1 MQTEVKIK
9 RIIKRIITL
18 KLTEKEALYLKQLVQ
33 NPLFEDENE
42 EEYEIRQ
49 RFWNA
54 LTTLDDLRP
63 IE

>member
-33 NPLFEDENE
+33 DPLFADENE

-54 LTTLDDLRP
+54 LPTLDDLRP